1 MNPNN
6 SDSASLDKANILQ
19 KIDELSKNLE
29 EIEQSVKE
37 ISKIKIILS
46 ENNKEIV
53 GCSGDTLIES
63 PITIMEPRFKSS
75 NNIIHDIP
83 IIFNDENLTFVN
95 IFEGV
100 IATSFDEVTLVVLF
114 LKDNTKLKNLLNKLS
129 LQLDNNKIKYVKDI
143 FDFLSMTKNC
153 NQISPI
159 KNIIFEVKNILEN
172 NKLNLHDVPLLV
184 NIIASA
190 LNSNLQDLQIKTKL
204 DVFLICLIIK
214 LLIHILIDLQI
225 LCVNEIEFIN
235 INKAINSSISLLSTV
250 IHIPR
255 PHRKYSLFCCGKN

>member
-1 MNPNN
+1 MNPNYP
-6 SDSASLDKANILQ
+6 DSASLDKSNILE

-29 EIEQSVKE
+29 DIELSVNK

-46 ENNKEIV
+46 ENNTKIIN
-53 GCSGDTLIES
+53 CSVDIPIES
-63 PITIMEPRFKSS
+63 PITIMEPRFKTS

-83 IIFNDENLTFVN
+83 IIFNNDNNSTFIN

-100 IATSFDEVTLVVLF
+100 IATSFNEVSLVLLF
-114 LKDNTKLKNLLNKLS
+114 LEDNIKFENLLNKLS
-129 LQLDNNKIKYVKDI
+129 LQLNNEKIKSLKDT
-143 FDFLSMTKNC
+143 FDFLSTTKKC

-184 NIIASA
+184 NIIASS
-190 LNSNLQDLQIKTKL
+190 LNSNLQNLQIKTKV
-204 DVFLICLIIK
+204 DVFLFSLIIK

-225 LCVNEIEFIN
+225 IFVNEIDVTN
-235 INKAINSSISLLSTV
+235 IYKAINSSISLLSTV

-255 PHRKYSLFCCGKN
+255 HHRKYSFFCC